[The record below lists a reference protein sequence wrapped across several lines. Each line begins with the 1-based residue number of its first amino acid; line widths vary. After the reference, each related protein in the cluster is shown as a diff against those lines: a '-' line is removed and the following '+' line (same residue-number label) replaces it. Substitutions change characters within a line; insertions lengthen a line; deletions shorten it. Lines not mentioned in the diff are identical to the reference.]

1 MTKACFSICRSFLG
15 PGTEQACSECW
26 SSDLKTPVHARCFSG
41 AHTWLRSM
49 QHKEQKHG
57 LAGGD
62 LGLCQRSPPT
72 LLPSP
77 SLAGPGQVPCPILL
91 KPESVNHRLLIGPSR
106 YAARMEGNTGTG
118 EPRAGPDLARMGR
131 LPGSGDYCG
140 TGAQLPHG
148 VWNLARGEVKSLSR
162 V

>member
-1 MTKACFSICRSFLG
+1 M
-15 PGTEQACSECW
+15 
-26 SSDLKTPVHARCFSG
+26 
-41 AHTWLRSM
+41 WLRRM

-62 LGLCQRSPPT
+62 LGLCQRSLPI

-106 YAARMEGNTGTG
+106 YVARMEGNTGTG
-118 EPRAGPDLARMGR
+118 EPREGPDLARV
-131 LPGSGDYCG
+131 LGS
-140 TGAQLPHG
+140 L
-148 VWNLARGEVKSLSR
+148 EVVTIEAKWD
-162 V
+162 